1 MSCMHNSGAAVGLY
15 LPPLNAKVKLF
26 LAQPR
31 ISRVVLRRCIIDLL
45 QFLLDP
51 STSFSDREQAELEL
65 GCQLLL
71 RILITSL

>member
-26 LAQPR
+26 PAQHR
-31 ISRVVLRRCIIDLL
+31 ISRVVFRRCIIDLL

-51 STSFSDREQAELEL
+51 STSLSDCEPAELEL
-65 GCQLLL
+65 SRSLPLLL
-71 RILITSL
+71 